1 MWFMRCQV
9 SCGRYRD
16 GVKECDGMR
25 DISQSI
31 PNEDHVEK
39 VSGKSLYVSDI
50 KMDHLLYAKTVRS
63 IHPKA
68 KIINIEI
75 PELPKDYFI
84 IDYKDIPANNY
95 VKMIFDDWPVF
106 AEKTVNYIGEPI
118 MLVIGKNKQTINEI
132 IDQIRI
138 EYKVLKP
145 IFEYKTSVVHKEF
158 KKGNPKQALLK
169 PFKKISFIYETGYQ
183 EQAYI
188 EPQGFIAYPEEDE
201 KITLIGSIQCPYY
214 VKNAV
219 LNTMGCAEDKVRV
232 IQPSVGGAFGG
243 KEEYPSIMACQL
255 AVAVKKIGKPIKMI
269 FEREEDMTVT
279 TKRHPSKIRLTAAI
293 DANHRIQGVKAH
305 VSLDSGAYIGLS
317 GVVLARAM
325 IASTSAYTIE
335 NLDISG
341 DVYSTNTVPNGAFRG
356 FGAPQMIFAIEMMVH
371 HIAKKLNIDPFQFR
385 MAHLAKQGDLTS
397 TNGLFRD
404 PIIMEKMIQKAT
416 EISHYHEKVKEYQ
429 DPNIYK
435 GIGMS
440 WFLHGCGFT
449 GSGES
454 THINAKVKLKKDKNN
469 QVYVLVAAV
478 DMGQGAKTALKKI
491 VVETLKCPPHQVT
504 FDNPDTDFVPDS
516 GPTVA
521 SRTIMIVGGL
531 LARAAL
537 KLKNTWKPDQEMEVL
552 EQYQQPEYI
561 KWDEDLMIGDAY
573 PAYSWGVNVVEV
585 EVSPVTYQTKVK
597 GIWSVYD
604 VGKAIDERM
613 VLGQADGGIAQGVAY
628 GYLEV
633 MKHEQGKIKQKTMT
647 DYIIPTSVDMP
658 KTETVIFENPY
669 VFGPYGAKGVGEL
682 TLVGGAPAVALAIE
696 QAIGK
701 KIHEIPATPEYLME
715 LINHEYD

>member
-1 MWFMRCQV
+1 M
-9 SCGRYRD
+9 
-16 GVKECDGMR
+16 K

-31 PNEDHVEK
+31 PKEDHVEK

-50 KMDHLLYAKTVRS
+50 KMDHILYAKTVRS

-68 KIINIEI
+68 KIINIDI

-84 IDYKDIPANNY
+84 IDYQDIPKENY
-95 VKMIFDDWPVF
+95 VKMIFNDWPVF
-106 AEKTVNYIGEPI
+106 AEKQVNYIGEPV
-118 MLVIGKNKQTINEI
+118 MLVIGKNKQVINDI
-132 IDQIRI
+132 IEKIKIKYQ
-138 EYKVLKP
+138 VLKP
-145 IFEYKTSVVHKEF
+145 TFDYKSSVIHKSF
-158 KKGNPKQALLK
+158 KKGNIKKAFTK
-169 PFKKISFIYETGYQ
+169 PFKTVSYTYETGYQ

-188 EPQGFIAYPEEDE
+188 EPQGFIAYPEDDG

-219 LNTMGCAEDKVRV
+219 VNTLGCADDKVRI

-243 KEEYPSIMACQL
+243 KEEFPSIMACQL
-255 AVAVKKIGKPIKMI
+255 AVAVHKIKQPIKMI
-269 FEREEDMTVT
+269 FEREEDMENT
-279 TKRHPSKIRLTAAI
+279 TKRHPSKIKLTAAI
-293 DANHRIQGVKAH
+293 DKDHHIQGLKAH

-325 IASTSAYTIE
+325 IASTSAYTIDH
-335 NLDISG
+335 LDISG
-341 DVYSTNTVPNGAFRG
+341 DVYETNTVPNGAFRG
-356 FGAPQMIFAIEMMVH
+356 FGAPQMIFAIEMLIH
-371 HIAKKLNIDPFQFR
+371 HVAKELSIDPFSFR
-385 MAHLAKQGDLTS
+385 LSHLAKQGDMTS
-397 TNGLFRD
+397 TSGIFRD
-404 PIIMEKMIQKAT
+404 PIIMEKMIEKAT
-416 EISHYHEKVKEYQ
+416 QISDYHNKVKAYQ
-429 DPNIYK
+429 DPQVFK

-454 THINAKVKLKKDKNN
+454 THINAKVKLRKNKNN
-469 QVYVLVAAV
+469 HVYLLVAAV

-491 VVETLKCPPHQVT
+491 VVQTLECPAKKVS
-504 FDNPDTDFVPDS
+504 FDNPDTDFILDS

-521 SRTIMIVGGL
+521 SRTTMIVGGL

-537 KLKNTWKPDQEMEVL
+537 KLKNTWVDDKEMEII

-561 KWDEDLMIGDAY
+561 KWDEDAMIGDAY

-585 EVSPVTYQTKVK
+585 EVSPVTYQTKVN

-633 MKHEQGKIKQKTMT
+633 MKHEQGKLRQKTMT
-647 DYIIPTSVDMP
+647 DYIIPTAVDMP
-658 KTETVIFENPY
+658 KTETVIMENPY
-669 VFGPYGAKGVGEL
+669 ILGPYGAKGVGEL

-696 QAIGK
+696 QAINK
-701 KIHEIPATPEYLME
+701 KVHKIPATPEYTME
-715 LINHEYD
+715 LMKS